1 MPREYSLLAED
12 ILKYNPRL
20 IMAGGG
26 VDLSAKEANLLGKS
40 TSYPKKAKEKRDT
53 EKIVSEFM
61 DVTQDE
67 LGREAYPWINQEG
80 AAVPNPDSGTWSSA
94 RQNFAPYEG
103 GESSG
108 GGWGGSIGGGSGG
121 GSDWFGA
128 FTEEQGMAQGG
139 PVQEGQPYVVGEEG
153 PEMFVPN
160 QSGTIV
166 PNDKSFSQGIQ
177 EFWNELFG
185 GQGVAQEDFIKQP
198 PLMPRDSTI
207 GGITPVPTPPNP
219 YEGTFDAFQADSPR
233 RPDMPWAR

>member
-26 VDLSAKEANLLGKS
+26 GVDLSAKEGNLLGKS
-40 TSYPKKAKEKRDT
+40 TSYPKKEKEKRET
-53 EKIVSEFM
+53 KEMVSEFM
-61 DVTQDE
+61 EVVQDE

-121 GSDWFGA
+121 GSSGGGDIDWGA
-128 FTEEQGMAQGG
+128 WGMAEGG

-177 EFWNELFG
+177 DFWNELFS
-185 GQGVAQEDFIKQP
+185 GQGTTQDDFMKQP
-198 PLMPRDSTI
+198 PLMPRDSNMA
-207 GGITPVPTPPNP
+207 GITPVPQPPMP
-219 YEGTFDAFQADSPR
+219 SPL
-233 RPDMPWAR
+233 PDQRFMG

>member
-40 TSYPKKAKEKRDT
+40 TSSSKKAKEKRDT

-153 PEMFVPN
+153 AEMFVPN

-166 PNDKSFSQGIQ
+166 PNQNLDAGQLIENFYRDIFSPQP
-177 EFWNELFG
+177 NM
-185 GQGVAQEDFIKQP
+185 GVDQFNQQHP
-198 PLMPRDSTI
+198 SLMPRDSNI
-207 GGITPVPTPPNP
+207 SGITPVPQPPMP
-219 YEGTFDAFQADSPR
+219 SPL
-233 RPDMPWAR
+233 PDQRFMR